1 MNSIFQADYTI
12 VEDKLLCPSCFA
24 ETDIS
29 TILCC
34 STVSWPY
41 QHWIYFQCP
50 ECGGNSH
57 VEVHHQQIRTGLLDG
72 APGPCF
78 FCCSQVQEP
87 DFWVEEHS
95 TMLVCTYKENRYIF
109 HAKT

>member
-1 MNSIFQADYTI
+1 MKSIFHPDYTI
-12 VEDKLLCPSCFA
+12 VENKLLCPVCFA
-24 ETDIS
+24 GTDIE
-29 TILCC
+29 TILRC

-41 QHWIYFQCP
+41 QHWIYFTCP
-50 ECGGNSH
+50 ECEKNSH
-57 VEVHHQQIRTGLLDG
+57 VEVHNGQIRTGLLDG

-87 DFWVEEHS
+87 NFGVEEHS